1 MHVNCLSH
9 FIIINASHQYK
20 KNIVLIQ
27 HVIDVKKN
35 IAHKSCR
42 FHFLF

>member
-20 KNIVLIQ
+20 TKFISIQ
-27 HVIDVKKN
+27 HVIDVNKN
-35 IAHKSCR
+35 ITHELCR
-42 FHFLF
+42 FYCIV